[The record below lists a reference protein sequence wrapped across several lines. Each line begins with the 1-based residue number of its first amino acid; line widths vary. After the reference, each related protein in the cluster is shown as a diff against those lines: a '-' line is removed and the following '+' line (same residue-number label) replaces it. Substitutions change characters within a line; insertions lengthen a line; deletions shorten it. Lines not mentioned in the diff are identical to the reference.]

1 MERDNIL
8 YKARRKLQR
17 VAYRVFSKKLL
28 SGMYYAIL
36 LKKLPDIKSPKTFN
50 EKLQWLK
57 LNYYPYVPLVSFC
70 TDKYSSRQYVKDKGY
85 EHLLTKIYGVWQS
98 PEDINWED
106 LPHKFVLKCTHGCA
120 YNIFCTDKESINKK
134 DVCNTLKKWM
144 KEDFAVF
151 NVEPHYSKIT
161 PRIICEEHLGEIMI
175 DYKFFCFNGK
185 PEFFYVSSDFAHD
198 RQCKIG
204 FFDMNGKR
212 IPLVRKD
219 YGDIGDIELVDYINE
234 MAEVAKEL
242 SKDFPFVR
250 VDFFICE
257 NKFKFSELTFTPSA
271 AMMPICPQKYD
282 DEWGDL
288 LKLPPMPNKSKIA
301 HMHSK
306 ENFL

>member
-120 YNIFCTDKESINKK
+120 YNIFCTDKESINKE

-161 PRIICEEHLGEIMI
+161 PRIICEEHLGEIMV

-185 PEFFYVSSDFAHD
+185 PAFFYVSSDFAHD

-250 VDFFICE
+250 VDFYECNGKPYFG
-257 NKFKFSELTFTPSA
+257 ELTFTPA
-271 AMMPICPQKYD
+271 AGIQTSETMINGKTMG
-282 DEWGDL
+282 EL
-288 LKLPPMPNKSKIA
+288 LDIEQYIRRMV
-301 HMHSK
+301 
-306 ENFL
+306 